1 MANPEEEFLG
11 ELRLGRQLT
20 SAGQVAARGVVAL
33 IGLLVL
39 LANQS
44 INLLG
49 RLTPLA
55 SFLIAIVLGL
65 TLLNVVELL
74 GGSRER
80 GGTYI
85 LVQETLG
92 GIIAFLTGWSIF
104 AGCIA
109 LLVALAHVFVNLL
122 LNTFPAI
129 AFLTP
134 NIATLA
140 FIGILIFVQLFQIL
154 PRRQLMRAVA
164 LFLVAALAVI
174 LLAALPHFSIAV
186 YRSKQGGG
194 LGQLDYVMA
203 WLSVTYVAFEALL
216 ASRRQVHD
224 PGRHM
229 QPAIFGTLVF
239 GSLFYTIIFL
249 VLIGLRL
256 SAASEGNILVDSLL
270 SASLLPGWLVVFT
283 AGLALI
289 AAANI
294 CMMTAIRQIHALSRE
309 GAFPQMLRRVW
320 RPIPL
325 PVGLFA
331 LLAALAAP
339 LALLTQATWL
349 VNAAA
354 VLFLLVTTVLNI
366 STIYS
371 HSTEPERRRP
381 FVVPFPPLVPAMA
394 IFVNIVLLRALPV
407 SSLLS
412 VVVWLALGIAV
423 YAVYSRYHQ
432 VEAQEGEI
440 VFGRLQQHA
449 AKRSEY
455 RILVP
460 IGPLDE
466 REIILRMAL
475 ALAKQL
481 HGEVI
486 PLQVIPVPDPLAIEE
501 GRRTARE
508 RNTLFQW
515 STRLEE
521 DIGVP
526 LHPITRL
533 ARSVSDGIID
543 TAVEENCDL
552 ILMSWPLRREGQEIR
567 SGSVLRM
574 VAPRSPSDVAVVAYH
589 PGEVRERMKP
599 APAEPA
605 GNGKAETEEPPAE
618 EFGFYPTRILVPTS
632 GGPHAP
638 LAIQLALLL
647 AHQYDATVT
656 AIYVADAD
664 ASDEE
669 IDQGKQRIQQ
679 TIAVMREQAAELP
692 STDGKGKPFDQIPV
706 EGRIVRSSSVVS
718 GIAEAGQEYDL
729 VLMGAS
735 EESLI
740 DQVLF
745 GNIPEQVATES
756 STPVV
761 IVKHYR
767 GLPRLWL
774 TRTWNA
780 LYEALPTLTQE
791 EQIEVYRT
799 IHRDARPDVDFFVM
813 IGLSALI
820 ATFGLL
826 QNSAAVIIGAM
837 LVAPLFSPLLGISLA
852 IIQGNIRLL
861 RLAIEATLKGVF
873 LAIGLATL
881 LALMAPFKTLT
892 PQITSRSLP
901 NLFDLAVA
909 IASGAAGAYA
919 IAREDVAA
927 ALPGVAI
934 AAALVPPLGVIG
946 IGLAMGDL
954 SIAGGGTL
962 LVATN
967 LIAIALAGAVTFLL
981 LGFRPGAR
989 GTREAHLRRG
999 LATAIVLFLFITIPL
1014 GIFFVRSASS
1024 SRTSQ
1029 VIQNTVVQ
1037 DLGKVPGVELVNP
1050 DNIEIQNQDGKV
1062 VVTVPLYAQGSVS
1075 KSLANSLSN
1084 DLSQAI
1090 HKPVVVRLVTYPLVE
1105 SSP

>member
-1 MANPEEEFLG
+1 MTKPEEEFLG

-20 SAGQVAARGVVAL
+20 SAGQVAARGVVVL
-33 IGLLVL
+33 TGLLVL
-39 LANQS
+39 LAGQS

-55 SFLIAIVLGL
+55 SFLTAIVLGL

-80 GGTYI
+80 GGTYV

-92 GIIAFLTGWSIF
+92 GVIAFLTGWSIF
-104 AGCIA
+104 AGCTA
-109 LLVALAHVFVNLL
+109 LLVALARVFVDLL
-122 LNTFPAI
+122 LSTFPTLS
-129 AFLTP
+129 FLSP
-134 NIATLA
+134 DIATLA
-140 FIGILIFVQLFQIL
+140 FLGILIFVQLFQIL
-154 PRRQLMRAVA
+154 PRRELMGAVA
-164 LFLVAALAVI
+164 LILIVALAVI
-174 LLAALPHFSIAV
+174 LLGALPHFGIAL

-224 PGRHM
+224 PARHM
-229 QPAIFGTLVF
+229 QPAIFGTLIF
-239 GSLFYTIIFL
+239 GGLFYTIVFF
-249 VLIGLRL
+249 VLIGLQL
-256 SAASEGNILVDSLL
+256 SFVSKGNLLVDSL
-270 SASLLPGWLVVFT
+270 SAESLLPGWFVSIT

-289 AAANI
+289 AAATT
-294 CMMTAIRQIHALSRE
+294 CLMTAVRQIHALSRE
-309 GAFPQMLRRVW
+309 GAFPQALRRVW
-320 RPIPL
+320 GPIPL
-325 PVGLFA
+325 PVGLFV
-331 LLAALAAP
+331 LLALLAAP
-339 LALLTQATWL
+339 LAWFTRVAWL

-366 STIYS
+366 STVYS
-371 HSTEPERRRP
+371 HRTEPERRRP
-381 FVVPFPPLVPAMA
+381 FVVPFPPLVPAVA
-394 IFVNIVLLRALPV
+394 ISVNIVLLRALPV

-412 VVVWLALGIAV
+412 VVVWLALGTAIYV
-423 YAVYSRYHQ
+423 VYSRYHQ
-432 VEAQEGEI
+432 VEAQQGEI
-440 VFGRLQQHA
+440 VFGHLQQRND
-449 AKRSEY
+449 KRTEY

-460 IGPLDE
+460 LGPLDE
-466 REIILRMAL
+466 REMILRMAS
-475 ALAKQL
+475 AWANQL

-515 STRLEE
+515 STRLAQ
-521 DIGVP
+521 DVGVP
-526 LHPITRL
+526 LYPITRL

-552 ILMSWPLRREGQEIR
+552 ILLSWPLQHERQEIR

-574 VAPRSPSDVAVVAYH
+574 VTPRSPSDVAVVAYH
-589 PGEVRERMKP
+589 PGQAHERMK
-599 APAEPA
+599 ASPA
-605 GNGKAETEEPPAE
+605 GPAAPGEEQAEKPQDE
-618 EFGFYPTRILVPTS
+618 EFAFHPTRILVPTS

-638 LAIQLALLL
+638 LATQLALLL

-656 AIYVADAD
+656 AIYVADPE
-664 ASDEE
+664 ASDGE
-669 IDQGKQRIQQ
+669 IEQGKQRIQQ
-679 TIAVMREQAAELP
+679 TIAAMREQAAELR
-692 STDGKGKPFDQIPV
+692 SMDGKGRPFVQIPV
-706 EGRIVRSSSVVS
+706 EGRIVRSPNVVS

-780 LYEALPTLTQE
+780 LFESLPTLSLE

-826 QNSAAVIIGAM
+826 QSSTAVIIGAM

-852 IIQGNIRLL
+852 IIQGNMRLL
-861 RLAIEATLKGVF
+861 RLAIESTLKGIF

-881 LALMAPFKTLT
+881 LALIAPFKSLT

-919 IAREDVAA
+919 IARQDVAA

-954 SIAGGGTL
+954 GIAGGGTL

-967 LIAIALAGAVTFLL
+967 LVAIALAGAVTFLL

-989 GTREAHLRRG
+989 GIREAHLRRG
-999 LATAIVLFLFITIPL
+999 LITAILLLLLITIPL
-1014 GIFFVRSASS
+1014 GVFFVRSASS

-1037 DLGKVPGVELVNP
+1037 DLENVTGVELVNP

-1062 VVTVPLYAQGSVS
+1062 IVTVPVYAQGTVS
-1075 KSLANSLSN
+1075 QSLANKLSN

-1090 HKPVVVRLVTYPLVE
+1090 HKPAVVRLVTYPLVE